1 MTVEQNVLQQHS
13 QKHQQTLLNQ
23 LREVTGTTDVQLLQQ
38 ALQVSNGDL
47 AEAVAFLTEKNAKVP
62 QQDEA
67 TYYQTTQVG
76 NDRYISVGSQADTSE
91 YLPHPALPGAVP
103 SQGDA
108 NVIDLTGDDK
118 DDLQRAIAL
127 SLEESSRAFRET
139 GITDEEQAISRVLEA
154 SIAENKASLKR
165 THTEV
170 WSDSPNPHDR
180 KRMENCPVG
189 LKNVGNTCWFS
200 AVIQSLFNLLEF
212 QRLVL
217 YYSPPARVQDL
228 PRNQKEH
235 RNLPFMQELRNLFS
249 LMVGSKR
256 KYVDPSRAVE
266 ILKDAFKS
274 SESQQQDVSEFTHK
288 LLDWLEDAF
297 QMKAEEDREGEKPKN
312 PMVEL
317 FYGRFQ
323 AVGVLEGKKFE
334 NTEMFGQYPLQV
346 NGFKDLHECLEAAMI
361 EGEIESLHS
370 SAENSAKSGQEHWF
384 TELPPVLTFELSRFE
399 FNQALGRPEK
409 IHNKLE
415 FPSMLYMDRYMDRN
429 REITRIK
436 REEIR
441 RLKEQLTLLQ
451 QRLERYLSYGSGP
464 KRFPLADVLQYAM
477 EFASSKPVCTSPLE
491 DIDTSA
497 PPGGTTG
504 QLLPA
509 LSTAEQGPS
518 CTLPE
523 GLSPAPT
530 QAPSTQQRV
539 PIHKPFTQ
547 SRLPPDL
554 PMHPAPRHIT
564 EEELRVLEGCLHRW
578 RSEVENDTHDLQGSI
593 SRIHRTIELMYSD
606 KSMMQVPFRLHAV
619 LVHEG
624 QANAGHYWAYIY
636 DPHQQRWMKYNDI
649 SVTKSSWEELVR
661 DSFGGY
667 RNASAY
673 CLMYINDKK
682 PFLIEEE
689 FDKETG
695 QMLSGLDK
703 LPSDLKAYVKED
715 NGLFDKEIEEWDT
728 LQARKAQQ
736 EKLALAAATAAAETT
751 TSPQPMS
758 TEPSP
763 PDSWGPQQDPE
774 YMEQPSPTDDS
785 KHLQEDTERAIS
797 KAAAEKQEERSPE
810 GLLTAAIKVEYTRL
824 LRFAQEDTA
833 PENDYR
839 LQHVIVYFIHNQA
852 PKKILERTLLMQFAD
867 RNLSFDERCKSIM
880 KVARA
885 KLDLVKP
892 EEVNMEEYEMWHQ
905 DYRNFRETTIFL
917 MIGLEL
923 FQKKCFVEALMYLIY
938 SYQYNREL
946 LVKGLYRGHN
956 DELIGHYRRE
966 CLLKLNENAA
976 GMFESGEEPEVCNG
990 LSIMNELVVPCIPLL
1005 LVHDTEKD
1013 LLAVEDM
1020 RNRWCSYLGQEME
1033 PNLQE
1038 KLTDFL
1044 PKLLDCSTEIKSFH
1058 DPPKL
1063 PTYSTLE
1070 LVERYGRV
1078 MASLSWVPAD
1088 GR

>member
-76 NDRYISVGSQADTSE
+76 NDRYISVGSQADT
-91 YLPHPALPGAVP
+91 
-103 SQGDA
+103 

-217 YYSPPARVQDL
+217 HYSPPARVQDL

-491 DIDTSA
+491 DLDTSA

-751 TSPQPMS
+751 TSHQPMS

-797 KAAAEKQEERSPE
+797 KAAAEQQEERSPE

-839 LQHVIVYFIHNQA
+839 LRHVIVYFIHNQA

-880 KVARA
+880 KVARG

-1078 MASLSWVPAD
+1078 MASLSRVPAD

>member
-67 TYYQTTQVG
+67 TYYQTAQIT
-76 NDRYISVGSQADTSE
+76 NDRYISVGSQADT
-91 YLPHPALPGAVP
+91 
-103 SQGDA
+103 

-180 KRMENCPVG
+180 KRLENCPVG

-217 YYSPPARVQDL
+217 HYSPPARMQDL

-235 RNLPFMQELRNLFS
+235 RNLPFMQELRRLFS
-249 LMVGSKR
+249 LLVGSKR

-297 QMKAEEDREGEKPKN
+297 QIKAEEDREGEKPKN

-317 FYGRFQ
+317 FYGRFL

-361 EGEIESLHS
+361 EGEIESLH

-429 REITRIK
+429 RDVTRIK

-441 RLKEQLTLLQ
+441 RLKEHLTVLQ

-477 EFASSKPVCTSPLE
+477 EFASSKPVCTSPVE
-491 DIDTSA
+491 DFDTTA
-497 PPGGTTG
+497 PPGGTT
-504 QLLPA
+504 A
-509 LSTAEQGPS
+509 
-518 CTLPE
+518 
-523 GLSPAPT
+523 
-530 QAPSTQQRV
+530 QAPPAASAGEQPDAAEGSGAGPQAQQRV
-539 PIHKPFTQ
+539 HKPFTQ
-547 SRLPPDL
+547 SRVPPDL

-564 EEELRVLEGCLHRW
+564 DEELRVLEGCLHRW
-578 RSEVENDTHDLQGSI
+578 RSEVENDTRDLQASI

-606 KSMMQVPFRLHAV
+606 KSMMQVPYRLHAV

-636 DPHQQRWMKYNDI
+636 DPHHRRWMKYNDI

-673 CLMYINDKK
+673 CLMYIDDKK
-682 PFLIEEE
+682 PFLIEED

-695 QMLSGLDK
+695 QMLNGLDK
-703 LPSDLKAYVKED
+703 LPPDLKDYVEADNKLFEKEMED
-715 NGLFDKEIEEWDT
+715 WDA
-728 LQARKAQQ
+728 LQARKLQQ
-736 EKLALAAATAAAETT
+736 EKLALAAAAANVAV
-751 TSPQPMS
+751 QPMN
-758 TEPSP
+758 TEPCP
-763 PDSWGPQQDPE
+763 TDDTAPQQDPE
-774 YMEQPSPTDDS
+774 YMEQQSPSGDS
-785 KHLQEDTERAIS
+785 KHLQEETERAIS
-797 KAAAEKQEERSPE
+797 KAAAEHDEKSPE
-810 GLLTAAIKVEYTRL
+810 VLLNTAMKVEYTRL
-824 LRFAQEDTA
+824 LRLAQEDTP
-833 PENDYR
+833 PERDYR
-839 LQHVIVYFIHNQA
+839 LQHIIVYFIQNQA

-867 RNLSFDERCKSIM
+867 RNLGFDERCKNIM

-885 KLDLVKP
+885 KLELVKP
-892 EEVNMEEYEMWHQ
+892 DEVNMEEYEMWHQ
-905 DYRNFRETTIFL
+905 DYRNFRETTVFL
-917 MIGLEL
+917 LIGLEMFL
-923 FQKKCFVEALMYLIY
+923 KKSYVEALMYLIY
-938 SYQYNREL
+938 AYQYNRVL
-946 LVKGLYRGHN
+946 LAKGPYRGHN
-956 DELIGHYRRE
+956 EDLIGHYRRE
-966 CLLKLNENAA
+966 CLLRLNEHAA
-976 GMFESGEEPEVCNG
+976 ALFETGEENEVNNG
-990 LSIMNELVVPCIPLL
+990 LSIMNELVVACIPLL
-1005 LVHDTEKD
+1005 LVDEMEEKD
-1013 LLAVEDM
+1013 MVAVEDM

-1044 PKLLDCSTEIKSFH
+1044 PKLLDCSSEIKSFP

-1063 PTYSTLE
+1063 PSYSTLE
-1070 LVERYGRV
+1070 LCERYSRV
-1078 MASLSWVPAD
+1078 MTLLTQNRTPAD

>member
-1 MTVEQNVLQQHS
+1 AGVDMQQLQQGRHECT
-13 QKHQQTLLNQ
+13 HQQTLLNQ

-76 NDRYISVGSQADTSE
+76 NDRYISVGSQADT
-91 YLPHPALPGAVP
+91 
-103 SQGDA
+103 

-504 QLLPA
+504 QLI
-509 LSTAEQGPS
+509 TAEQGPS

-523 GLSPAPT
+523 GLSPTPT

-728 LQARKAQQ
+728 LQARKAQ
-736 EKLALAAATAAAETT
+736 LALAIEKCHESETCASTA
-751 TSPQPMS
+751 
-758 TEPSP
+758 
-763 PDSWGPQQDPE
+763 QDPE

-797 KAAAEKQEERSPE
+797 KAAAKKQEERSPE

-923 FQKKCFVEALMYLIY
+923 FVEALMYLIY

-1078 MASLSWVPAD
+1078 MASLSRVPAD